1 MLNRKSSKLVWRPR
15 LQDAKPH
22 WRPLTSAPAQG
33 LWPREPVPAHARN
46 GNALAAAPDPPDGT
60 ASTAADWPHWLS
72 VARRQ
77 LGRATV
83 EPARGQ
89 ALKALDHL
97 ALALGT
103 WCDRCRQAEAR
114 LVQAEVA
121 LVHARAD
128 LAGTRDAERRARLL
142 ASQDPL
148 TGLPN
153 RACFRDQ
160 LEAALK
166 RAVPGAMPLSVLFL
180 DLDNLKQV
188 NDRHGHGVGDEV
200 LRIVAS
206 RLRRA
211 LRDRDVVSRLGGDE
225 FACLVRGALDERQIS
240 RLACKLFDAVSAP
253 MTIGALNL
261 NSRVSIG
268 IAPCTADGVTP
279 DELMHRA
286 DTAMYRAKREQT
298 GYAFFAERD
307 LVPGANAASPSTRPA
322 DDGTTQDTADP
333 ER

>member
-1 MLNRKSSKLVWRPR
+1 MLNPKSSKLVWRPR
-15 LQDAKPH
+15 LQDVKPH
-22 WRPLTSAPAQG
+22 LRLPRSASAQG
-33 LWPREPVPAHARN
+33 LWPREPEAAPVRN
-46 GNALAAAPDPPDGT
+46 GQPAPTLPDSAASP
-60 ASTAADWPHWLS
+60 AADWQHWLS

-77 LGRATV
+77 LGRATAQ
-83 EPARGQ
+83 PARGQ

-103 WCDRCRQAEAR
+103 LFDRCRESEAR
-114 LVQAEVA
+114 LVRAEVA
-121 LVHARAD
+121 LVRARAD
-128 LAGTRDAERRARLL
+128 LAGTRAAERHARLL
-142 ASQDPL
+142 ALQDSL
-148 TGLPN
+148 TTLPN
-153 RACFRDQ
+153 RACFREQ

-166 RAVPGAMPLSVLFL
+166 RPLPGAIPLSVLFL

-225 FACLVRGALDERQIS
+225 FACLVRGALDERQLS

-253 MTIGALNL
+253 MTIGVLNL

-268 IAPCTADGVTP
+268 IASCTAGGATP

-286 DTAMYRAKREQT
+286 DAAMYRAKREQT
-298 GYAFFAERD
+298 GYAFAE
-307 LVPGANAASPSTRPA
+307 
-322 DDGTTQDTADP
+322 TTQDVLAP
-333 ER
+333 KG